1 MQIYWAEKQEKDFTT
16 MPEINKA
23 DKIKLEK
30 DKIDF
35 EKEEF
40 RIILNSRSQRVTSPR
55 IKILKILK
63 SNHKP
68 LTIAEIHNKLSNEK
82 IDLATVYRT
91 LNLFSELKIVN
102 EIDFKDEFKRY
113 ELVYDRHHHHHIVCR
128 KCKSVEN
135 VETCILDDLEKLL
148 SKKGYID
155 ITHSLEF
162 FGICKN
168 CSNL

>member
-1 MQIYWAEKQEKDFTT
+1 MLICLEEKQERASIIMQKTFN
-16 MPEINKA
+16 M
-23 DKIKLEK
+23 EK
-30 DKIDF
+30 STDEKNIIDF
-35 EKEEF
+35 EEEEF
-40 RIILNSRSQRVTSPR
+40 KVILNSRSQRITSPR
-55 IKILKILK
+55 LEILRILK
-63 SNHKP
+63 SNHIP
-68 LTIAEIHNKLSNEK
+68 LTISEIHDKLSSKK

-91 LNLFSELKIVN
+91 LKLFSELKIVN

-135 VETCILDDLEKLL
+135 VETCILDELEKLL
-148 SKKGYID
+148 SKKGYKD

-168 CSNL
+168 CSN

>member
-1 MQIYWAEKQEKDFTT
+1 MQIFLAEKPEKDS
-16 MPEINKA
+16 MIMKKINKSN
-23 DKIKLEK
+23 K
-30 DKIDF
+30 DSTIDF
-35 EKEEF
+35 DKEEF
-40 RIILNSRSQRVTSPR
+40 KIILNSRAQRITAPR
-55 IKILKILK
+55 INILKILK

-68 LTIAEIHNKLSNEK
+68 LTIADIHKKLLNKK

-91 LNLFSELKIVN
+91 MNLFAELGIVN

-113 ELVYDRHHHHHIVCR
+113 ELIYDRHHHHHIVCK

-135 VETCILDDLEKLL
+135 VETCILDDLESML
-148 SKKGYID
+148 SKKGYRE

-168 CSNL
+168 CSE